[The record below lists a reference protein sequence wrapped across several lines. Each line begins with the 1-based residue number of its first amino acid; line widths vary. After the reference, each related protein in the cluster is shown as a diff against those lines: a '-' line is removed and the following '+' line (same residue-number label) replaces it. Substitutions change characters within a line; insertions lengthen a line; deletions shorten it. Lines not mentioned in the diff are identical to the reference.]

1 MTITFAEGDIGQQVD
16 LLAFTEEQFT
26 EAAQA
31 LAQALTA
38 VRGGRL
44 DEAKAALGAVRDLKA
59 AFHLVQEERARVEK
73 LRRQAAGIVH
83 GYAID
88 MDAARDEVGRR
99 LARLRDAG
107 GD

>member
-1 MTITFAEGDIGQQVD
+1 MTITFAEGDLGQQID

-26 EAAQA
+26 EAALA

-38 VRGGRL
+38 VKEGRIE
-44 DEAKAALGAVRDLKA
+44 EAKTALAAVRDLKA

-88 MDAARDEVGRR
+88 MDAARNEVGRR
-99 LARLRDAG
+99 LACLRDAG